1 MTGRVRRALLGV
13 AVLAAAGAVAGWVLT
28 APKMVPEDS
37 VPVDGGDAE
46 RGEVIFAIGGCVS
59 CHAAGGAKE
68 EEKLVLAGGRSFVT
82 EFGTFY
88 APNISSDPEAGIGA
102 WRIVDFVNA
111 MKHGVSPDGSH
122 YYPAFPYT
130 SYARMKT
137 EDLLDLW
144 AYLKSL
150 PASGQANTPHAVDF
164 PFSVRRGLGLW
175 KQLYLDPAP
184 VLEVGADLERG
195 RYLVEGPGHCGECH
209 TPRSAIGGPDLSRW
223 LAGGPNPDGKG
234 SIPNLTP
241 AGKGIASWSEADIAE
256 YLKSGFTPDFDTAGG
271 SMVEVVENTS
281 LLSDGDRRAIARYLK
296 AIPSIGTP
304 E

>member
-1 MTGRVRRALLGV
+1 MTGGWRRALLGV
-13 AVLAAAGAVAGWVLT
+13 AVLAVAGAVAGWLLA
-28 APKMVPEDS
+28 APEMLSEDS
-37 VPVDGGDAE
+37 VPSDGGDAD
-46 RGEVIFAIGGCVS
+46 RGQGIFTIGGCAS
-59 CHAAGGAKE
+59 CHAADGAKGE
-68 EEKLVLAGGRSFVT
+68 RKLVLSGGRSFVT
-82 EFGTFY
+82 AFGTFY
-88 APNISSDPEAGIGA
+88 APNISPDPEAGIGA

-130 SYARMKT
+130 SYARIKT

-150 PASGQANTPHAVDF
+150 PASGQANMPHAVGF

-175 KQLYLDPAP
+175 KRLYLDPAP
-184 VLEVGADLERG
+184 VVEVGADLERG

-241 AGKGIASWSEADIAE
+241 AGKDIASWSEADIAE

-271 SMVEVVENTS
+271 SMVEVVESTG
-281 LLSDGDRRAIARYLK
+281 LLSDEDRRAIAGYLK
-296 AIPSIGTP
+296 AVPPISAP